1 MRAFACGVFLTCLA
15 TGCGS
20 ASQNQAISIDDV
32 PKNLL
37 EIAKEKLP
45 DVTFDQAV
53 SRCKRFARSYRSMN
67 PRNFST
73 PFDVKFRKRIQRSE
87 TIRPQ

>member
-1 MRAFACGVFLTCLA
+1 MRTFVWGVILSCVA
-15 TGCGS
+15 AGCGT

-53 SRCKRFARSYRSMN
+53 RKSNGVLEVRGKNKKGKVRDVE
-67 PRNFST
+67 FSKT
-73 PFDVKFRKRIQRSE
+73 GEVVEIE
-87 TIRPQ
+87 

>member
-1 MRAFACGVFLTCLA
+1 MRCWIVGVILACVLM
-15 TGCGS
+15 GCGGTKKHE
-20 ASQNQAISIDDV
+20 AISIDDV

-53 SRCKRFARSYRSMN
+53 KKSNGVLEVRGKDKKGKVRDVE
-67 PRNFST
+67 FS
-73 PFDVKFRKRIQRSE
+73 PSGEVVE
-87 TIRPQ
+87 VE

>member
-1 MRAFACGVFLTCLA
+1 MRALICGMFLFCVA
-15 TGCGS
+15 AGCGG
-20 ASQNQAISIDDV
+20 ASQSQAISINDV

-53 SRCKRFARSYRSMN
+53 KKSNGVLEVRGKDKKGKVRDIE
-67 PRNFST
+67 FSKT
-73 PFDVKFRKRIQRSE
+73 GEIVEIE
-87 TIRPQ
+87 

>member
-1 MRAFACGVFLTCLA
+1 MKRFLLSMLIA
-15 TGCGS
+15 TVAAGCSG
-20 ASQNQAISIDDV
+20 AKNEVVAIDDI

-53 SRCKRFARSYRSMN
+53 RKSNGILEIRGKDKKGKVRDVEFN
-67 PRNFST
+67 PQGE
-73 PFDVKFRKRIQRSE
+73 VVE
-87 TIRPQ
+87 VE

>member
-1 MRAFACGVFLTCLA
+1 MRAFACGVFLICMA

-20 ASQNQAISIDDV
+20 TSQNQAISIDDV

-53 SRCKRFARSYRSMN
+53 RKSNGVLEVRGKDKKGKVREVE
-67 PRNFST
+67 FSKT
-73 PFDVKFRKRIQRSE
+73 GEVVEIE
-87 TIRPQ
+87 

>member
-1 MRAFACGVFLTCLA
+1 MKRLLLVLFMASAA
-15 TGCGS
+15 AGCGS
-20 ASQNQAISIDDV
+20 GAKNEAISIDQV

-53 SRCKRFARSYRSMN
+53 KKCNGVLEVRGKDKKGKVRDVE
-67 PRNFST
+67 FSSSGE
-73 PFDVKFRKRIQRSE
+73 VVE
-87 TIRPQ
+87 VE